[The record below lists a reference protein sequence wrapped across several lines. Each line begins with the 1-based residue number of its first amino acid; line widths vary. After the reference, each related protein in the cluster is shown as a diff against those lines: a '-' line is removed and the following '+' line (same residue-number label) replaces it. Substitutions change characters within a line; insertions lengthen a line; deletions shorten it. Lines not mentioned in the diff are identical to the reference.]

1 VPAIRTATIA
11 LAPMFRDLITELIAS
26 RRRLDVIAEFDDSN
40 GIEARLRAAAPQL
53 ILLGLR
59 RGQDDR
65 AAQALAMLVP
75 EAQLI
80 AFSDDRRHAFVY
92 RGRERR
98 IALIDF
104 SAQMLIDAIADP

>member
-1 VPAIRTATIA
+1 
-11 LAPMFRDLITELIAS
+11 MFRDLITELVAS
-26 RRRLDVIAEFDDSN
+26 RRPLDVIAEFDDSN

-59 RGQDDR
+59 REQDDG
-65 AAQALAMLVP
+65 AALALAGLAPQAL
-75 EAQLI
+75 LI
-80 AFSDDRRHAFVY
+80 AFSDDRRNAFVY

-104 SAQMLIDAIADP
+104 SAQMLIDAITDP

>member
-1 VPAIRTATIA
+1 
-11 LAPMFRDLITELIAS
+11 MFRDLVTELVAP
-26 RRRLDVIAEFDDSN
+26 RRLLDVIAEFDDSN

-59 RGQDDR
+59 RGQDDG
-65 AAQALAMLVP
+65 AALALARLAP
-75 EAQLI
+75 QLI
-80 AFSDDRRHAFVY
+80 AFSDDRRNAFVY